1 MEGEDFYTVE
11 EAAKVLQLTPG
22 RIRQMLRV
30 GELEGGTARPQ
41 DVDDA
46 PGSELVK
53 GLTIPVVFA
62 NVLANEYVFEGV
74 G

>member
-22 RIRQMLRV
+22 RIRQMLRA
-30 GELEGGTARPQ
+30 GELEGDTARSQ

-46 PGSELVK
+46 PGRELVE
-53 GLTIPVVFA
+53 GLTVPVVFA
-62 NVLANEYVFEGV
+62 NVLANEDVFEGV